1 MTTNLISDSTLFEP
15 FSIKTEG
22 STHLLSELSDDKDEK
37 RESLRKTLV
46 RLVPK
51 SESNGGRFL
60 KLDKDSM
67 SLYTVARF

>member
-37 RESLRKTLV
+37 SESLRKTLV
-46 RLVPK
+46 GLVPK
-51 SESNGGRFL
+51 SE
-60 KLDKDSM
+60 
-67 SLYTVARF
+67 